1 MAELINESEF
11 EITGALKKENHLKKS
26 LLVLSR
32 KEVTIVRYLEL
43 PKSDTLVL
51 IWNCYASCYGTASS
65 KMVWW
70 WWWWCCTTNMAG
82 LVLNAPHSGWFVNF
96 SILTSCQLQRVTFGR
111 ITHSKLFY
119 TSAKHK
125 SLTWNRP
132 RVLVHNQHAR
142 ELISDQKMSQ
152 SQQQRPKSPMVTC
165 GVFTLQAQVT
175 YGNLHLQG
183 KNSTKN
189 SRSVELCTTGDS
201 GLC

>member
-1 MAELINESEF
+1 M
-11 EITGALKKENHLKKS
+11 H
-26 LLVLSR
+26 
-32 KEVTIVRYLEL
+32 
-43 PKSDTLVL
+43 
-51 IWNCYASCYGTASS
+51 ASCYGTASS

-70 WWWWCCTTNMAG
+70 WWWWGCTTNMAG
-82 LVLNAPHSGWFVNF
+82 LVLNAPHSRWFVNF

-132 RVLVHNQHAR
+132 RVLVHNLHAR

-152 SQQQRPKSPMVTC
+152 AQQQRPKSPMVTC

-175 YGNLHLQG
+175 YGCLRSFYLAGPSHLWLLAEFLPCRPTSPMVTCGVFTLQAQVTYG
-183 KNSTKN
+183 YL
-189 SRSVELCTTGDS
+189 RSFYLAGPS
-201 GLC
+201 HLW